1 MAPIRP
7 FKVIV
12 AGGQGGNG
20 TMVTCAVLLN
30 IIARMQRVKDIVSG
44 SRDIQ
49 SLFAYENPLLSKLL
63 LEVISPFQADD
74 LMLDTCSGP
83 PLFSIAVGLL
93 SRIRLRRYASKQG
106 PGHNEKDDDNDNAN
120 GKDHKTTADVPTLQS
135 AHIFVA
141 AIQGMAYLATL
152 GYLINHPDFMMKDIL
167 FHQSQ
172 PHGSKW
178 NISTISRVLD
188 AFFKHEAV
196 SFPASVSFYTIY
208 IIFGL
213 RQKGYLTTRDA
224 IMATTTVVFGHM
236 IIGPSA
242 TWAALWAWR
251 KGVITGLSITM

>member
-1 MAPIRP
+1 
-7 FKVIV
+7 
-12 AGGQGGNG
+12 
-20 TMVTCAVLLN
+20 
-30 IIARMQRVKDIVSG
+30 
-44 SRDIQ
+44 
-49 SLFAYENPLLSKLL
+49 
-63 LEVISPFQADD
+63 
-74 LMLDTCSGP
+74 
-83 PLFSIAVGLL
+83 
-93 SRIRLRRYASKQG
+93 
-106 PGHNEKDDDNDNAN
+106 
-120 GKDHKTTADVPTLQS
+120 
-135 AHIFVA
+135 
-141 AIQGMAYLATL
+141 MAYLATL